1 MPVRTPVWLWRALWA
16 ASIVTGLALFVVYT
30 RIPVDGATGDLESFQ
45 REGFR
50 IHRILE
56 PGNGLQV
63 GDIILRAGGYAVDEW
78 LSGAP
83 RGPEWRTGGTV
94 TYEILRDGQFEVLQ
108 VDLAPLSI
116 ETMLMT
122 WAPQL
127 VVAVAFFSVGT
138 FVFWRR
144 PRELPARLLMLFGV
158 SVALQY
164 WGDAYNFQ
172 YSTIALRW
180 PLWMQTVYEHVTYSL
195 SIATIC
201 LFALVFPEPPPAV
214 RRHPVRTVLLVF
226 GPHLILIGGVM
237 ALSGS
242 WTDALRNGSHVSW
255 ALALAQVF
263 VIMVAGTRSYL
274 TARDPTHRAQLR
286 WIMWTAVIGAAVAIP
301 GYVLPLLMT
310 GRPILSH
317 PLLMLGLAVLPVVL
331 AVVILRYRLF
341 EIDVLVRRT
350 LVYGTIVVL
359 LGAMYLVLIQV
370 LTLMLGIVLHRQQ
383 DLLVSFAATICLVLL
398 FNPLRDRVRTAI
410 DRLIYR
416 TVDHETL
423 MARMSDALAGSLV
436 LDDLT
441 ALLTQE
447 LPDVLQ
453 CARADLLVLDLQA
466 EHLVPVRA
474 GHLPELPTTHP
485 VAGYARRQVGPIV
498 AHSLPASLP
507 DDVATVLDKYDVRVL
522 VPFTVGGEL
531 IGLYALG
538 PKLSGGAYTRRDVHL
553 LHILGQQAAVAVQ
566 NARLYRQ
573 IEAYSRSLEEQVVE
587 RTQQLGDAYSN
598 LTQQHTT
605 LNIVLNNIADGLV
618 VTDVEGQILMHN
630 PVFLEMVAGLPSDC
644 LEEPCIID
652 EDQPDLVGRLLRQ
665 VSPDPSLADT
675 VSQSLQFPAAVMSVD
690 STWDQKIYRA
700 SSCALRSV
708 DQPPSGVVTVLRD
721 ITQEVQMA
729 RMKDEFVSLVS
740 HELRTPLTSII
751 GFTHLID
758 RHFRNRLLPHLAD
771 DDREAQRAAERILGN
786 IEIIVNQ
793 GDRLTR
799 MINNILDLSR
809 MEAGHMQWDMEHLD
823 IEQVI
828 AESVDAT
835 QSLTDEK
842 EVQVLVH
849 VEEGLPPV
857 YGDRDR
863 IVQVVTNLL
872 SNAFKFI
879 DRGEIRVRAWKLS
892 PGDDIEPLSARDP
905 NVHLDLPAR
914 ETCIVVSV
922 QDSGTGIAETDLPFV
937 FERFRQ
943 VGDQVTG
950 TKRPGT
956 GLGLPICQE
965 IVEHHGGQIWVES
978 RLGAG
983 SRFLFTLRTAHPFV
997 T

>member
-1 MPVRTPVWLWRALWA
+1 
-16 ASIVTGLALFVVYT
+16 VVYS

-56 PGNGLQV
+56 PRNGLQV
-63 GDIILRAGGYAVDEW
+63 GDTILRAGGYTVDEW

-94 TYEILRDGQFEVLQ
+94 TYEILRDGQFEILPVR
-108 VDLAPLSI
+108 LAPLSI
-116 ETMLMT
+116 EALLLT

-127 VVAVAFFSVGT
+127 VVAIAFFSVGT

-144 PRELPARLLMLFGV
+144 PRELPARLLRRFGV

-172 YSTIALRW
+172 YSIVALRW
-180 PLWMQTVYEHVTYSL
+180 PLWIQTIYEHVTYSL

-201 LFALVFPEPPPAV
+201 LFALVFPEPPPIV
-214 RRHPVRTVLLVF
+214 RRHPTRTVLLVF
-226 GPHLILIGGVM
+226 GLHPLLIGC
-237 ALSGS
+237 ATILANTWS
-242 WTDALRNGSHVSW
+242 DALRYSSHASW
-255 ALALAQVF
+255 GAALTQV
-263 VIMVAGTRSYL
+263 VVVMIAGTRSYL
-274 TARDPTHRAQLR
+274 TAQNPTHRAQLR
-286 WIMWTAVIGAAVAIP
+286 WIVWTVVIGAAVMVP
-301 GYVLPLLMT
+301 GYVLPLLIT

-317 PLLMLGLAVLPVVL
+317 PLVMMGLAVIPVVL
-331 AVVILRYRLF
+331 AIVILRYRLF
-341 EIDVLVRRT
+341 EIDVIVRRT

-370 LTLMLGIVLHRQQ
+370 LTLLFGIVLQRQQ
-383 DLLVSFAATICLVLL
+383 DLLVSFVATICLVLL
-398 FNPLRDRVRTAI
+398 FNPLRSRVQTAI

-416 TVDHETL
+416 TIDHETL
-423 MARMSDALAGSLV
+423 LSRMSDALAASLV
-436 LDDLT
+436 LDDL
-441 ALLTQE
+441 AELLTQE
-447 LPDVLQ
+447 LPGVLQ
-453 CARADLLVLDLQA
+453 CAWADLLVLDPQA
-466 EHLVPVRA
+466 DHLVPVRE
-474 GHLPELPTTHP
+474 GHLPELSTVHLL
-485 VAGYARRQVGPIV
+485 AGYARRQVGPIV
-498 AHSLPASLP
+498 ANSLPASLP
-507 DDVATVLDKYDVRVL
+507 DNIATALDEHNVQVL
-522 VPFTVGGEL
+522 VPFAVGGEL
-531 IGLYALG
+531 VGLYALG
-538 PKLSGGAYTRRDVHL
+538 SKLSGGPYTQRDIHL

-573 IEAYSRSLEEQVVE
+573 IEAYSRSLEEQVIE

-598 LTQQHTT
+598 LAQQHTT
-605 LNIVLNNIADGLV
+605 LNVVLNNIADGLV

-630 PVFLEMVAGLPSDC
+630 PVFFEMVAGLPSGC

-665 VSPDPSLADT
+665 VSPDSTLADT
-675 VSQSLQFPAAVMSVD
+675 VSQSLRFPAAVTSVD
-690 STWDQKIYRA
+690 TTWDQKIYRA

-771 DDREAQRAAERILGN
+771 DDREAQQVAERILGN

-835 QSLTDEK
+835 QSLADEQG
-842 EVQVLVH
+842 VQVSVSI
-849 VEEGLPPV
+849 EEDLPPV

-863 IVQVVTNLL
+863 IVQVMTNLL
-872 SNAFKFI
+872 SNAYKFV
-879 DRGEIRVRAWKLS
+879 DVGEVRVHAWKLL
-892 PGDDIEPLSARDP
+892 PGDDIKPLSVRDP
-905 NVHLDLPAR
+905 NIHLDLPAR

-922 QDSGTGIAETDLPFV
+922 EDSGTGIAETDLPFV

-956 GLGLPICQE
+956 GLGLPICKE

-978 RLGAG
+978 RLGVG
-983 SRFLFTLRTAHPFV
+983 SRFLFTLRTATPFAM
-997 T
+997 

>member
-1 MPVRTPVWLWRALWA
+1 MPARTRLWLWRAFWA
-16 ASIVTGLALFVVYT
+16 ASIVTALALFLVYT
-30 RIPVDGATGDLESFQ
+30 RIPVDGATGDLESF
-45 REGFR
+45 RTEGFR

-56 PGNGLQV
+56 PRNGLQV
-63 GDIILRAGGYAVDEW
+63 GDIVLRAGGYTVDEW
-78 LSGAP
+78 LSGVP

-94 TYEILRDGQFEVLQ
+94 TYEVLRDGQFKVLQ
-108 VDLAPLSI
+108 VRLAPLSV
-116 ETMLMT
+116 EALLLT

-127 VVAVAFFSVGT
+127 VVAVAFFAVGT

-172 YSTIALRW
+172 YSIIAFRW
-180 PLWMQTVYEHVTYSL
+180 PLWMQTAYEHVTYSL

-226 GPHLILIGGVM
+226 GSHPLLIGGTMV
-237 ALSGS
+237 LSNG
-242 WTDALRNGSHVSW
+242 WTNALRNGSHASW
-255 ALALAQVF
+255 GLALAEVF
-263 VIMVAGTRSYL
+263 VVMVAGTRSYL
-274 TARDPTHRAQLR
+274 TSRNPTHRAQLR
-286 WIMWTAVIGAAVAIP
+286 WIMWTAVIGAAVVIP
-301 GYVLPLLMT
+301 GYVLPLLIT

-317 PLLMLGLAVLPVVL
+317 PLLMIGLAILPVVL
-331 AVVILRYRLF
+331 AIVILRYRLF

-370 LTLMLGIVLHRQQ
+370 LTLLFAIVLQRQQ
-383 DLLVSFAATICLVLL
+383 DLLVSFVATICLVLL
-398 FNPLRDRVRTAI
+398 SNPLRSRVQTAI
-410 DRLIYR
+410 DRLVYR
-416 TVDHETL
+416 TIDHETL
-423 MARMSDALAGSLV
+423 LSRMSDALAASLV
-436 LDDLT
+436 LDDL
-441 ALLTQE
+441 AELLTRE
-447 LPDVLQ
+447 LPGVLQ
-453 CARADLLVLDLQA
+453 SDGADLLVLDPRA
-466 EHLVPVRA
+466 KYLVPVRE
-474 GHLPELPTTHP
+474 GHLPELPVAHP
-485 VAGYARRQVGPIV
+485 LAGYARRQVGPIV
-498 AHSLPASLP
+498 AHSLPAKLP
-507 DDVATVLDKYDVRVL
+507 DDVATALDKNNVRVL
-522 VPFTVGGEL
+522 VPLTVGGEL

-538 PKLSGGAYTRRDVHL
+538 PKLSGGHYTRRDMHL

-587 RTQQLGDAYSN
+587 RTRQLGDAYSN

-605 LNIVLNNIADGLV
+605 LNIVLDNIADGLV

-630 PVFLEMVAGLPSDC
+630 PVFLEMVAGLPSGC

-652 EDQPDLVGRLLRQ
+652 DEQPDLVGRLLRQ
-665 VSPDPSLADT
+665 VSPDPSLANT
-675 VSQSLQFPAAVMSVD
+675 VSQSLRFPAAVISVD
-690 STWDQKIYRA
+690 TTWDQKIYRA

-721 ITQEVQMA
+721 ITQEVQMV

-758 RHFRNRLLPHLAD
+758 RYFRNRLLPHLE

-809 MEAGHMQWDMEHLD
+809 MEAGHMQWEMEHLD
-823 IEQVI
+823 VEQVI
-828 AESVDAT
+828 AESVETTHA
-835 QSLTDEK
+835 LADEK
-842 EVQVLVH
+842 DVQVTVS
-849 VEEGLPPV
+849 VEENLPPV

-863 IVQVVTNLL
+863 IVQVMTNLL
-872 SNAFKFI
+872 SNAFKFV
-879 DRGEIRVRAWKLS
+879 DRGDVQVHAWKLA
-892 PGDDIEPLSARDP
+892 PGEDVEPLSARDP
-905 NVHLDLPAR
+905 NIHLDLPVR

-922 QDSGTGIAETDLPFV
+922 EDSGTGIAEADLPFV

-956 GLGLPICQE
+956 GLGLPICKE

-978 RLGAG
+978 RLGVG
-983 SRFLFTLRTAHPFV
+983 SRFLFTLRTANPFA